1 MKEQKYGL
9 LKDAAPA
16 ENRKGRRQES
26 GCRRRK
32 RNVFTLIELL
42 IVIAIIA
49 ILAAMLLPA
58 LNMARE
64 RGKSAQCTA
73 NQKQVLYSIAAYVN
87 DFNGIFYARPE
98 SGGGYPGP
106 RTWMKMLA
114 TSGHLNSYHVG
125 LCPAMPPYKYDQT
138 TDADFVRTYGVARYP
153 EQWQDYFGNG
163 FIYTYP
169 ATNTGTILDFKRL
182 RGSSKAFLTDTY
194 NCDDANTPKRQ
205 ISYWAT
211 NGGCNVIFQH
221 LNRANFGW
229 TDCHVSSMDVM
240 KTRKSMVDRD
250 NSCILYSYYTAERVR
265 LVF

>member
-1 MKEQKYGL
+1 MKEYKSGL
-9 LKDAAPA
+9 LKNAAPA
-16 ENRKGRRQES
+16 GNENGKPQES
-26 GCRRRK
+26 NWRRREH
-32 RNVFTLIELL
+32 NFFTLIELL

-49 ILAAMLLPA
+49 ILASMLLPA

-64 RGKSAQCTA
+64 RGKSAQCTS

-87 DFNGIFYARPE
+87 DFDGIFYSRPE
-98 SGGGYPGP
+98 SGGGYSGA

-114 TSGHLNSYHVG
+114 TSGHLNNYNVG

-138 TDADFVRTYGVARYP
+138 ADADFVRTYGVARYP

-169 ATNTGTILDFKRL
+169 ATNTGTILNFKRL

-194 NCDDANTPKRQ
+194 NCDDPIDPKRQ
-205 ISYWAT
+205 ISYWLT
-211 NGGCNVIFQH
+211 NSGQNVIFQH

-265 LVF
+265 LIF